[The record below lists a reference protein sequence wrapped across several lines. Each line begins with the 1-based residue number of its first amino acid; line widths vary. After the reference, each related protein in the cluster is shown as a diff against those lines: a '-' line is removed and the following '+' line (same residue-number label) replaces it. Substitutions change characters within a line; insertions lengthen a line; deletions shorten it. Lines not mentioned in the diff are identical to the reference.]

1 MLEASWPAW
10 HVHSHHLHPS
20 HPAGEASIRWH
31 SERDHPL
38 AARDRDGKPSLGR
51 DHGLVSELE
60 RSPLHKM
67 VRFLFRA
74 RELAPAQRD
83 MRIPSLHH
91 MLHAREARARTHA
104 RTAAHLIAFLCAVDR
119 LCIPRTPQ
127 VITPR
132 GFGARPSSLAFW
144 ILSAPAA
151 RAGGVNFARIGSSI
165 ARFCRGA
172 FWKRHSRVNPWANRG
187 L

>member
-1 MLEASWPAW
+1 MSDLLESSSHRELAGALLEASWPAW

-51 DHGLVSELE
+51 DHGLISELE

-91 MLHAREARARTHA
+91 MLHAREARARAHA
-104 RTAAHLIAFLCAVDR
+104 RTAARLIAFSCAVDR
-119 LCIPRTPQ
+119 LCIPRTSQ
-127 VITPR
+127 VTTPR
-132 GFGARPSSLAFW
+132 GFGASASSRRLATPT
-144 ILSAPAA
+144 L
-151 RAGGVNFARIGSSI
+151 
-165 ARFCRGA
+165 
-172 FWKRHSRVNPWANRG
+172 
-187 L
+187 